1 MSFTSSKLVLV
12 ELWLKIALC
21 VKLLYEQPDGMPELH
36 PPSVALSKFL
46 RTLKTSTTYTP
57 ITASSI
63 ACKHS
68 SAFALR
74 RPEGQPLAARV
85 QRRASVLSTYGVSA
99 WIEGTLRAPLSWTA
113 WVGTTE
119 KKGRLMGPMHE
130 RCLMESAPSWRWR
143 IAYAT
148 STFPL
153 PPLLSL

>member
-1 MSFTSSKLVLV
+1 LSFTSSKLVPV
-12 ELWLKIALC
+12 KLWLKIALC
-21 VKLLYEQPDGMPELH
+21 VTLLYEQPDGMPELH
-36 PPSVALSKFL
+36 PPSVALSNFL

-85 QRRASVLSTYGVSA
+85 QRRTSVLSTYGVSA
-99 WIEGTLRAPLSWTA
+99 RIEGTLRAPLSWTA

-119 KKGRLMGPMHE
+119 KKPRLIGPMQAA
-130 RCLMESAPSWRWR
+130 APMQ
-143 IAYAT
+143 AAQ
-148 STFPL
+148 
-153 PPLLSL
+153 PPRQCTKDA